1 MSKATFISNK
11 EAAQA
16 DNEYGQY
23 LDIINGV
30 PGRNLTGIFNQT
42 IEQSV
47 ALKSEKTVSKQV
59 RDIFKQERGAWS
71 RAKKHL

>member
-1 MSKATFISNK
+1 MSKTTFLTHK
-11 EAAQA
+11 QAAQT

-23 LDIINGV
+23 LDILNGI
-30 PGRNLTGIFNQT
+30 PGRNLTGVFNQS

-47 ALKSEKTVSKQV
+47 ALKSETSVSKQV
-59 RDIFKQERGAWS
+59 QDLFKQECGAWS